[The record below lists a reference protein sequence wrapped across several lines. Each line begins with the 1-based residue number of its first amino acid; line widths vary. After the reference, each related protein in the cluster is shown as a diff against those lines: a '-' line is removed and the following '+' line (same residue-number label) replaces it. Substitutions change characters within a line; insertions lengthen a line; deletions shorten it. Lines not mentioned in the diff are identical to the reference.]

1 MALTRR
7 QFLLRVGQVGGYGA
21 AFTMMQTLGLLPIAA
36 TELQPV
42 RGVAGHGTRVVI
54 LGGGIAGLVSA
65 YEMTKLGYSCTV
77 LEARDRVGGRNWTI
91 RRGTR
96 VNFTDGTE
104 QTCAF
109 DEGLYFNA
117 GPARLPSIH
126 THMLNYCHELG
137 VPLEVE
143 INTTRSSLM
152 QSDNFNGGKPVQQ
165 RQMVNDTRGHVSEL
179 LAKCIRQGALDQD
192 LDAEDKERMLT
203 FLRAYGDLT
212 PDDHFAGTS
221 RSGYKIPPGAG
232 PQDGIPHDPLPM
244 HALLD
249 ANLWQG
255 LLTEDMIDWQATMF
269 QPVGGMDQI
278 PRAFEKK
285 LDSVIRHNAQV
296 MRIRQSEK
304 GVRVSYKDR
313 ISGRVETIDA
323 DYCICAMPLTMLK
336 KVDADFSPDVE
347 EVIEHATYDSAY
359 KIAWQSRRFWEQD
372 ENIYGGLSFLQQ
384 TVDVVWY
391 PSYNLFSP
399 KGAIIS
405 GYSVENG
412 TAFGKL
418 PTMQAKL
425 DASRQSVEKLF
436 PGRGRELHDPVYV
449 SWGQI
454 PFNLG
459 SWINGG
465 SGMRGPR
472 KRGSLD
478 QQDPHEY
485 GVITRPDRRVYFAGD
500 HTSHIVGWQEG
511 AACSAIRAVNM
522 IGQKVQPGG
531 AIA

>member
-7 QFLLRVGQVGGYGA
+7 QFLFRVGQVGGYSA
-21 AFTMMQTLGLLPIAA
+21 AFTMMQALGLLPIAA
-36 TELQPV
+36 SKAQAI
-42 RGVAGHGTRVVI
+42 RGVSGHGTRVVI

-65 YEMTKLGYSCTV
+65 YEMTRLGYNCTV

-91 RRGTR
+91 RRGSR
-96 VNFTDGTE
+96 VSFTDGTE

-143 INTTRSSLM
+143 INTSRSALL
-152 QSDNFNGGKPVQQ
+152 QCDKFNDGKPVQQ

-179 LAKCIRQGALDQD
+179 LSKCIRQGALDQE
-192 LDAEDKERMLT
+192 LNGEDKERMLK
-203 FLRAYGDLT
+203 FLTEYGDLK
-212 PDDHFAGTS
+212 PDGKFTGTE
-221 RSGYKIPPGAG
+221 RSGYKVLPGAG
-232 PQDGIPHDPLPM
+232 PQSGEPRDPLPM

-249 ANLWQG
+249 ADLWNG
-255 LLTEDMIDWQATMF
+255 LLTEDIIDWQATMF

-285 LDSVIRHNAQV
+285 LGTTIRHNAQV
-296 MRIRQSEK
+296 MLIRQSAA

-313 ISGRVETIDA
+313 VSGRVETIDA
-323 DYCICAMPLTMLK
+323 DYCICAMPLTTLK
-336 KVDADFSPDVE
+336 NVDADFLPAVAA
-347 EVIEHATYDSAY
+347 VIQHVSYDSAY

-372 ENIYGGLSFLQQ
+372 DSVYGGLSFLRQ
-384 TVDVVWY
+384 TVDTVWY
-391 PSYNLFSP
+391 PSYGLFSP
-399 KGAIIS
+399 NGVIVS
-405 GYSVENG
+405 GYSIENG
-412 TAFGKL
+412 TPFGKL
-418 PTMQAKL
+418 PTVQAKL

-436 PGRGRELHDPVYV
+436 PGRGKELHDPVYV
-449 SWGQI
+449 SWGNI

-459 SWINGG
+459 SWI
-465 SGMRGPR
+465 SGFGR
-472 KRGSLD
+472 
-478 QQDPHEY
+478 QDANDY
-485 GVITRPDRRVYFAGD
+485 AVMTQPDRRVYFAGD

-511 AACSAIRAVNM
+511 AALSAIRAVNM

-531 AIA
+531 VIA

>member
-36 TELQPV
+36 TEVQPV

-109 DEGLYFNA
+109 DDGLYFNA

-179 LAKCIRQGALDQD
+179 LSKCLRQGALDQD
-192 LDAEDKERMLT
+192 LDAEDKERMLK
-203 FLRAYGDLT
+203 FLTEYGDLT
-212 PDDHFAGTS
+212 PEGRFTGTS

-232 PQDGIPHDPLPM
+232 PQDGIPYDPLPM

-278 PRAFEKK
+278 PRAFERK
-285 LDSVIRHNAQV
+285 LGHVIRHNAQV

-304 GVRVSYKDR
+304 GLRVVYKDR
-313 ISGRVETIDA
+313 LSSRVETIDA
-323 DYCICAMPLTMLK
+323 DYCICAMPLTTLK
-336 KVDADFSPDVE
+336 NVDADFCP
-347 EVIEHATYDSAY
+347 EVAQVLQHVTYDSAY
-359 KIAWQSRRFWEQD
+359 KIAWQSRRFWEQ
-372 ENIYGGLSFLQQ
+372 ENSIYGGLSFLQQ
-384 TVDVVWY
+384 TVNVVWY
-391 PSYNLFSP
+391 PSYSLFSP

-412 TAFGKL
+412 TPFGKL

-436 PGRGRELHDPVYV
+436 PGRGSELRDPVYV

-459 SWINGG
+459 SWI
-465 SGMRGPR
+465 SGPR
-472 KRGSLD
+472 GGGGLE
-478 QQDPHEY
+478 QDPRDY
-485 GVITRPDRRVYFAGD
+485 AVITRPDRRVYFAGD

-511 AACSAIRAVNM
+511 AAFSAIRAVNM